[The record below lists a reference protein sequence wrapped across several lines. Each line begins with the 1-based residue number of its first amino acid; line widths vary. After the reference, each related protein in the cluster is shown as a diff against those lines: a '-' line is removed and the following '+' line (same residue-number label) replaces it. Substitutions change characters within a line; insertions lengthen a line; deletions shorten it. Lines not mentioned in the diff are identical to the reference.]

1 MHDEDFSEKSISVA
15 WTSPSPVLTCP
26 AFPSVLDR
34 ALLHGVILGIHG
46 EEKAVVAA
54 FLEML
59 VLYLHILKREP
70 PHLLYIIVSRAMAR
84 DLRRLRFLHFV
95 EVFEN
100 LLVKLLHDHL
110 LILDAEFSRFHQVVQ
125 GLSEGC
131 SDGCQTISWYSLK
144 LLLLILFNHF
154 NNYN

>member
-46 EEKAVVAA
+46 EEKTVVAA

-84 DLRRLRFLHFV
+84 DLRWLRFLHFV
-95 EVFEN
+95 EVFKD
-100 LLVKLLHDHL
+100 LLVKLLHNHL
-110 LILDAEFSRFHQVVQ
+110 LIGLVELSRTYEVVQ
-125 GLSEGC
+125 GFSEGSSNC
-131 SDGCQTISWYSLK
+131 CQTISWDTLK
-144 LLLLILFNHF
+144 LLLLVLFNHF